1 MINLL
6 NKIEPF
12 QAAYA
17 AVNEILS
24 VMLPK
29 KRF

>member
-17 AVNEILS
+17 AVNCGRGFDFL
-24 VMLPK
+24 LHL
-29 KRF
+29 F

>member
-17 AVNEILS
+17 AVNNVPPRLYTA
-24 VMLPK
+24 PY
-29 KRF
+29 F